1 MTTKNTIKGHAA
13 ALFSVIFWG
22 TTFISTK
29 VLLEDFTPF
38 EILMI
43 RFAIGYLILWIL
55 KPGKFKDITNHQKKH
70 EFLFAGAAI
79 TGVIIY
85 FLLENSALTY
95 TSVSNVGVIV
105 STAPF
110 FTALIAHFIL
120 KNERFRPSF
129 FIGFLFAIA
138 GIIMISYNAST
149 TLSLNPLGDI
159 MALGAAF
166 IWGIYSV
173 LTKKISDLGYN
184 MILATRK
191 IFFYSLLSMVL
202 LAAFFQPSIPIH
214 LLIKPVYLANFLF
227 LGIGASAL
235 CYVTWNW
242 ATKILGA
249 VKTSIYIYIIPVI
262 AIISSSLILNE
273 SMTGLS
279 IIGTL
284 LTIAGL
290 FLSEKPIGKSHQ

>member
-202 LAAFFQPSIPIH
+202 LAAFFQPSLQIQLLLKPI
-214 LLIKPVYLANFLF
+214 YLANFLF

-279 IIGTL
+279 MIGTL
-284 LTIAGL
+284 LTIVGL

>member
-29 VLLEDFTPF
+29 ILLEDFTPF
-38 EILMI
+38 EILMV
-43 RFAIGYLILWIL
+43 RFTIGYLILWIM
-55 KPGKFKDITNHQKKH
+55 KPSKFKDVIIYKGH
-70 EFLFAGAAI
+70 ELLFAGAAI
-79 TGVIIY
+79 TGVITY

-138 GIIMISYNAST
+138 GIILISYNAST

-184 MILATRK
+184 MIIATRK

-202 LAAFFQPSIPIH
+202 LAVFFQPAIQIQQ
-214 LLIKPVYLANFLF
+214 LLEPVYLTNFLF

-279 IIGTL
+279 IVGTL